1 MPGSEVIV
9 VVALLLVVVV
19 AVVVILVVVA
29 LAYLVSRCVVPLS
42 RLPCARIII
51 DTLYLYCV
59 LLLLPSSCC
68 CCSWDCL
75 GLLWLRREI
84 GRPAIKRTFLVNKP
98 ILIQTVCR
106 NVTKLVCTDFLKSS
120 DRADQYNA
128 NSFCGTDPIPPEL
141 P

>member
-9 VVALLLVVVV
+9 VVSLLLVV
-19 AVVVILVVVA
+19 AVVVILGVLVVVVA

-68 CCSWDCL
+68 CSWNCL
-75 GLLWLRREI
+75 GLLWLRS
-84 GRPAIKRTFLVNKP
+84 GGDL
-98 ILIQTVCR
+98 Q
-106 NVTKLVCTDFLKSS
+106 
-120 DRADQYNA
+120 
-128 NSFCGTDPIPPEL
+128 
-141 P
+141 

>member
-9 VVALLLVVVV
+9 VVALLLAAATAVV
-19 AVVVILVVVA
+19 VVVILVVAA

-59 LLLLPSSCC
+59 LLLLPSTCYCC

-75 GLLWLRREI
+75 RLL
-84 GRPAIKRTFLVNKP
+84 
-98 ILIQTVCR
+98 
-106 NVTKLVCTDFLKSS
+106 
-120 DRADQYNA
+120 
-128 NSFCGTDPIPPEL
+128 
-141 P
+141 

>member
-9 VVALLLVVVV
+9 VVALLLVV
-19 AVVVILVVVA
+19 AVVVILGVLVVVVVA

-68 CCSWDCL
+68 CSWDCL
-75 GLLWLRREI
+75 GLLWLRS
-84 GRPAIKRTFLVNKP
+84 GGDL
-98 ILIQTVCR
+98 Q
-106 NVTKLVCTDFLKSS
+106 
-120 DRADQYNA
+120 
-128 NSFCGTDPIPPEL
+128 
-141 P
+141 

>member
-9 VVALLLVVVV
+9 VVALLLVV
-19 AVVVILVVVA
+19 AVVVILGVVVVA

-68 CCSWDCL
+68 CCFCCSWNCL
-75 GLLWLRREI
+75 GLLWLRS
-84 GRPAIKRTFLVNKP
+84 GGDL
-98 ILIQTVCR
+98 Q
-106 NVTKLVCTDFLKSS
+106 
-120 DRADQYNA
+120 
-128 NSFCGTDPIPPEL
+128 
-141 P
+141 

>member
-9 VVALLLVVVV
+9 VVALLLVV
-19 AVVVILVVVA
+19 AVVVILGVVVVVVA

-68 CCSWDCL
+68 CSWDCL
-75 GLLWLRREI
+75 GLLWFRSGGDL
-84 GRPAIKRTFLVNKP
+84 
-98 ILIQTVCR
+98 Q
-106 NVTKLVCTDFLKSS
+106 
-120 DRADQYNA
+120 
-128 NSFCGTDPIPPEL
+128 
-141 P
+141 